1 MAIKIA
7 IGVRKE
13 SKVFEKYNQP
23 KVLGWLALLFPLG
36 PIAYIYASIK
46 LGVPLAVVVMA
57 ACYIPSIVIAKKCIS
72 NFETSGTDKT
82 NAAKNIAI
90 QSFGTALAGIIY
102 LLIIVGFAVM
112 TNAVV

>member
-46 LGVPLAVVVMA
+46 LGKSWSVL
-57 ACYIPSIVIAKKCIS
+57 
-72 NFETSGTDKT
+72 
-82 NAAKNIAI
+82 
-90 QSFGTALAGIIY
+90 Q
-102 LLIIVGFAVM
+102 
-112 TNAVV
+112 